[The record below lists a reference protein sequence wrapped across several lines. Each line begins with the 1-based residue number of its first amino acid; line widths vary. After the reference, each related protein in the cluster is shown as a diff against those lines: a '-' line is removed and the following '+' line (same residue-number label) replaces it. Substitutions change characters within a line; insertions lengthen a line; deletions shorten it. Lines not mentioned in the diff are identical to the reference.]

1 MMKKT
6 ILKTLTL
13 GLLVTTTILGGC
25 GKTSSNENRQST
37 ADNKVIKIGISQII
51 EHESLDSA
59 RKGFVDALADNGF
72 KDGEKIE
79 IDFQNAQGDMAIAQ
93 TIAQNFVSQK
103 KDLILAIA
111 TPSAQAAY
119 NLTKDIPILVT
130 AVTDPVKA
138 GIVNSLEKSGTNVA
152 GTTDAA
158 PIDKQF
164 ELLKKLI
171 PTAKKVGIMYN
182 TSEIN
187 SESDIEQ
194 AKKIAPK
201 YGLEIITTGI
211 SSVNDISQ
219 TLEALIPKIDVL
231 YAPTD
236 NMIASSM
243 PLISTKCTE
252 KKIPIIGAVTGEV
265 EGGALATE
273 GIDYYKLGYQTGE
286 VAIEIINGKKPQDMP
301 ITTLKDTELVI
312 NADSAKKLNI
322 NIPEDLMK
330 KATII
335 GGGK

>member
-1 MMKKT
+1 MIRKT
-6 ILKTLTL
+6 MIKTLTL
-13 GLLVTTTILGGC
+13 GLLLTTTILGGC
-25 GKTSSNENRQST
+25 AKTSSTSGE
-37 ADNKVIKIGISQII
+37 VIKIGISQII
-51 EHESLDSA
+51 EHESLDST
-59 RKGFVDALADNGF
+59 RKGFIDALADNGF
-72 KDGEKIE
+72 KDGEKIK
-79 IDFQNAQGDMAIAQ
+79 IDFQNAQGDMSITQ

-138 GIVNSLEKSGTNVA
+138 GLVNSLDKSGTNVA

-158 PIDKQF
+158 PLDKQF
-164 ELLKKLI
+164 ELLKKLV

-182 TSEIN
+182 TSEVN

-194 AKKIAPK
+194 AKKLAPK

-236 NMIASSM
+236 NMVASSM

-252 KKIPIIGAVTGEV
+252 KKIPIIGAVIGEV

-286 VAIEIINGKKPQDMP
+286 AAIEIINGKKPQDMP
-301 ITTLKDTELVI
+301 ITTLKDTQLVI
-312 NADSAKKLNI
+312 NMDSAKKLNI
-322 NIPEDLMK
+322 NIPEDLME